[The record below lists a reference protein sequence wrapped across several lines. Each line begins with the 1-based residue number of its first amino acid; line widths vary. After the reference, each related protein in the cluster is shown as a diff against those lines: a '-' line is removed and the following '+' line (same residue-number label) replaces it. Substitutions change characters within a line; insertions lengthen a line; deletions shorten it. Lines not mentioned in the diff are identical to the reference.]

1 MTHCMKLSPEAYR
14 AFTEGEKRVEMR
26 LWDEKRRAVCA
37 GDIIVFQCGGRK
49 FRVEVKAVNVFENFS
64 ALYAAY
70 SARLLGYRQGE
81 RADPADMNAY
91 YPPSRQRE
99 CGVVAIET
107 GAPQE
112 VT

>member
-1 MTHCMKLSPEAYR
+1 MTHFMNLSLSAYR
-14 AFTEGEKRVEMR
+14 AFMQGGKRVEMR
-26 LWDEKRRAVCA
+26 LLDEKRRAVKV
-37 GDIIVFQCGGRK
+37 GDSIVFDCGGLRFK
-49 FRVEVKAVNVFENFS
+49 VEVKGVKAFENFS

-70 SARLLGYRQGE
+70 PARILGYEDGG

-91 YPPSRQRE
+91 YPPSRQKE

-112 VT
+112 VL